1 MHACIWKSRGAFAQP
16 PQPTCT
22 TACMTTQP
30 AMCMSESSTL
40 SNTPPRCASD
50 LLQGLVWLLCL
61 AFKVEKLS
69 WTSWTEKDWGIQRI
83 NEKKGQWFRLTSD
96 KKWKKTHNWYHKM
109 GWGQQNS
116 TFSLNLQSYLPFC
129 LTPSV
134 KGPCYLYKNLQYRP
148 IARIDCPS

>member
-22 TACMTTQP
+22 TACMTTQL
-30 AMCMSESSTL
+30 AICLSESSTS

-83 NEKKGQWFRLTSD
+83 NEKKGQCFRLTSD
-96 KKWKKTHNWYHKM
+96 KKWKKLTIDITKWDEANKIVPFLWIY
-109 GWGQQNS
+109 
-116 TFSLNLQSYLPFC
+116 SLIYPFAWLP
-129 LTPSV
+129 V
-134 KGPCYLYKNLQYRP
+134 WKGLATYTRTCNT
-148 IARIDCPS
+148 ARLPA